1 MYHLVYTSTASSLF
15 IETDLQRLLAPWRAK
30 NARLNVT
37 GVLLYSE
44 GNILQVLEGDANALH
59 NLFAT
64 ISVDPRHH
72 NVVKLADGP
81 VSGRTFTEWS
91 MQLRTVDLSDFA
103 RFVQEMNLASD
114 PARRLAPLLESFMS
128 SEQL

>member
-1 MYHLVYTSTASSLF
+1 MHHLVYTSTASSPFL
-15 IETDLQRLLAPWRAK
+15 ETDLRRLLGPWRAK

-44 GNILQVLEGDANALH
+44 GNILQVLEGNADALH

-64 ISVDPRHH
+64 IAADPRHL

-81 VSGRTFTEWS
+81 VPGRTFAEWS
-91 MQLRTVDLSDFA
+91 MQFRTVDLSDFA
-103 RFVQEMNLASD
+103 RFVQQMNLASD
-114 PARRLAPLLESFMS
+114 PARRLAPLLESFMA